1 MRMPKC
7 APEPVQ
13 DQGTLHKECTGG
25 ARRKPLEGETAER
38 MKQAGE
44 EDPPE
49 RMRRGRNPPERT
61 GWGETRL
68 RGGKE
73 GKGGRTSEGRPA
85 KEKKSG

>member
-25 ARRKPLEGETAER
+25 ARRKPFEGDTAEGMR
-38 MKQAGE
+38 QAGE

-49 RMRRGRNPPERT
+49 Q
-61 GWGETRL
+61 
-68 RGGKE
+68 
-73 GKGGRTSEGRPA
+73 KGMARP
-85 KEKKSG
+85 KQI